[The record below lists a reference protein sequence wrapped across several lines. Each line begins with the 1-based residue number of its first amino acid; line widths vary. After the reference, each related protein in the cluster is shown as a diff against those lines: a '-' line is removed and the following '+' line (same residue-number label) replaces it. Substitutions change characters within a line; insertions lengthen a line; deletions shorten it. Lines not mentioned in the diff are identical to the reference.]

1 MNHSLLS
8 TLEVHYTVFNKFFSS
23 YPGDSKVK
31 MNSYYHK
38 IIESINI
45 NKQKLSAFLIK
56 CLFSLLWK
64 YIFNFL
70 IEKSRKMKQKMW
82 IKNIKKNWKFR
93 SLTRKSQNVCPR
105 IEENGHTAFLRRFIL
120 CMKQETYR
128 SHYIFYFKLLFWC
141 SVDMTWVPIVYYR
154 VNMFK

>member
-31 MNSYYHK
+31 MNSYYQK
-38 IIESINI
+38 IIESIDIRVNKVS
-45 NKQKLSAFLIK
+45 KQKLSAFLIK

-82 IKNIKKNWKFR
+82 IKNIKKK
-93 SLTRKSQNVCPR
+93 
-105 IEENGHTAFLRRFIL
+105 IENLDH
-120 CMKQETYR
+120 
-128 SHYIFYFKLLFWC
+128 
-141 SVDMTWVPIVYYR
+141 
-154 VNMFK
+154 